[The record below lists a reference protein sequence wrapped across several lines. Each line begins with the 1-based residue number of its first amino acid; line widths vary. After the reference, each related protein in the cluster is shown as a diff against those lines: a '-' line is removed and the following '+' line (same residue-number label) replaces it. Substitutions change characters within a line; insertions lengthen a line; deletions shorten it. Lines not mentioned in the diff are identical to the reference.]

1 MISKNGH
8 HVGRANQE
16 ETGER
21 KIRREWEGEGKTPSL
36 SFQNKFIPVAAPDRM
51 SEIWPNVPQV
61 KEVRVHSST
70 ELGEWFGWA
79 DQLTLV
85 FDR

>member
-8 HVGRANQE
+8 HVGRANLE

-36 SFQNKFIPVAAPDRM
+36 SFKNKFIPVAAPDRM

-61 KEVRVHSST
+61 SCKGGTSSFQYGIGRVVW
-70 ELGEWFGWA
+70 LG
-79 DQLTLV
+79 
-85 FDR
+85 